1 MEAIYGR
8 KWLDQYPNESIDS
21 LTRDEWAKAISNL
34 SAEQIGF
41 GLEVCATDHQWPP
54 TPAEFIKASTD
65 KGMHN
70 TAAYKRFERAKQI
83 ESDERKQERKARAM
97 REIEKMKDSLK
108 HHEN

>member
-8 KWLDQYPNESIDS
+8 KWLDQYPNEKLDS
-21 LTRDEWAKAISNL
+21 LTREEWAKAITCL

-41 GLEVCATDHQWPP
+41 GLEICATAHQWPP

-70 TAAYKRFERAKQI
+70 TAAYKRFERVKQI
-83 ESDERKQERKARAM
+83 ESDELKKERKKTAM
-97 REIEKMKDSLK
+97 KHIAEIKSVLK
-108 HHEN
+108 QNNV